1 MSMNVTSQARTSI
14 WMKRSRTMTFVGLL
28 SSYLIGDDRSTLK
41 YFKCKVHNDVPE
53 MRNESGAPLRTFSG
67 GVFLNGF
74 SDHFPPQI

>member
-1 MSMNVTSQARTSI
+1 M
-14 WMKRSRTMTFVGLL
+14 L

-74 SDHFPPQI
+74 SDHFPTQVFLAREVKVKQ